1 MSREI
6 KSRGWIKEEKKM
18 CNIKQLW
25 FPLQPFPMRSIE
37 LDNGR
42 GFGVDEVELML
53 FIGLHDKNNK
63 EIYEGD
69 IVRRDGYWDMYCVWD
84 EEKCQFKFLCT
95 DWVVT
100 QGHSHYL
107 SKSTLEQHEVIGNI
121 YENPEFIKQEVTNA
135 RKQKPKSPRGSANF
149 FRCI

>member
-6 KSRGWIKEEKKM
+6 KFRGRRVGEKEWVHGGFSKYREGNCFITAMGKDH
-18 CNIKQLW
+18 I
-25 FPLQPFPMRSIE
+25 SYI
-37 LDNGR
+37 GR
-42 GFGVDEVELML
+42 HQEVEKETVGQFTGIL
-53 FIGLHDKNNK
+53 DKNNK

-121 YENPEFIKQEVTNA
+121 YENPEFIK
-135 RKQKPKSPRGSANF
+135 
-149 FRCI
+149 